1 MSRKKTPL
9 TAAAKKVPLAKTGSM
24 LGSHLTVLGVIDGGG
39 VEPVYIVW
47 NHHQSWCPMACKVMQ
62 SYENAQHEADVLR
75 EFAHPNIV
83 RVFDV
88 VQPGFLLM
96 PFLEG
101 PLLSHMID
109 HAPKRHLAVSNAL
122 RVAIH
127 MGAAIN
133 HVHARGFL
141 HLDVKP
147 DNVIVAAGGH
157 PVLFD
162 FGTARKIGAPRPGKV
177 IGTNS
182 YIAPEEC
189 LLGDTGPSAD
199 VFSLGV
205 TLYEMLT
212 GEIPFGKGTAKAPF
226 PQLKLDP
233 EPLRDYRSSVPCAL
247 ENLIFACLER
257 NPEFRPDL
265 AELLPALNNMIQS
278 GPRMWPEGFKPE
290 RQGEKQSFRRAP
302 ASFRNGVTYT
312 GNSSPD

>member
-1 MSRKKTPL
+1 MSRKKV
-9 TAAAKKVPLAKTGSM
+9 AQVHLAKIGSM

-39 VEPVYIVW
+39 CEPVYIVW
-47 NHHQSWCPMACKVMQ
+47 NHQSWCPMACKVMQ
-62 SYENAQHEADVLR
+62 SFENAEHEAEVLR
-75 EFAHPNIV
+75 EFSHPNIV

-88 VQPGFLLM
+88 VRPGYLLM

-109 HAPKRHLAVSNAL
+109 HAPKRRLAVSNAL

-162 FGTARKIGAPRPGKV
+162 FGTARRIGAPRCKKV

-189 LLGDTGPSAD
+189 VLGDTGPSAD

-205 TLYEMLT
+205 SLYEMLT

-233 EPLRDYRSSVPCAL
+233 TPLRNYRPSVSRTI

-265 AELLPALNNMIQS
+265 AELLPALNNMIES
-278 GPRMWPEGFKPE
+278 GPRMWPDFFKPDKV
-290 RQGEKQSFRRAP
+290 KQKRSEP
-302 ASFRNGVTYT
+302 QASAALHDSATSAA
-312 GNSSPD
+312 SSLSD

>member
-1 MSRKKTPL
+1 MSRKKE
-9 TAAAKKVPLAKTGSM
+9 ASRVSLAKTGSM
-24 LGSHLTVLGVIDGGG
+24 LGSHLTVLGLIDGGG
-39 VEPVYIVW
+39 CEPVYIVW
-47 NHHQSWCPMACKVMQ
+47 NHKSWCPMACKVMQ
-62 SYENAQHEADVLR
+62 SYENAQHEAEVLR

-83 RVFDV
+83 RVFEV
-88 VQPGFLLM
+88 LLPGYLLM

-101 PLLSHMID
+101 PLLSSMID
-109 HAPKRHLAVSNAL
+109 HAPKRRLTISNAL

-162 FGTARKIGAPRPGKV
+162 FGTARRIGAPRPQKV

-189 LLGDTGPSAD
+189 LLGNTGPSAD

-233 EPLRDYRSSVPCAL
+233 KPLRDYRPSSPRAL

-257 NPEFRPDL
+257 SPEFRPEL
-265 AELLPALNNMIQS
+265 FELLPALNNMIES

-290 RQGEKQSFRRAP
+290 RPGEKQRARRAT
-302 ASFRNGVTYT
+302 ASFRNGNTYA
-312 GNSSPD
+312 GNGSPN